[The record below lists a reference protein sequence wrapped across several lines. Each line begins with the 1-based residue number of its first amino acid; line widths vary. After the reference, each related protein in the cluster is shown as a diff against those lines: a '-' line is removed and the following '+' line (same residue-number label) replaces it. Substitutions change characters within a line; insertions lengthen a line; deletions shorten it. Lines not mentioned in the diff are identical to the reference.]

1 LRRRCAI
8 PWGVR
13 PPGVPTGKG
22 VRVVVVDSGV
32 NPRHYHVGGR
42 IDGAGIYRGEDGAV
56 HRGPDYQDTSGH
68 GTAIAAVIRHVAP
81 EADLFAL
88 KIFNGALATTP
99 DVLEGAL
106 SYALQAGARVVNL
119 SLGMEA
125 APDAPSL
132 RGLCRDAARAGILLV
147 ASARNGSKG
156 ESVPASYDEVIGV
169 KGDGRLGEDT
179 LKYRHGDPCECLASP
194 WPRSLPGVPR
204 ERNFRG
210 NSFAA
215 ARVSG
220 AIACLLEGFPDADLD
235 TLREMLREQ
244 YGGETGISR
253 SEMRQCFESSSH
265 FRESIRGE

>member
-1 LRRRCAI
+1 MSLRRRRAI

-13 PPGVPTGKG
+13 PPGATAGKG

-32 NPRHYHVGGR
+32 NPRHSHVGGR
-42 IDGAGIYRGEDGAV
+42 IDGARIYRGEDGAV
-56 HRGPDYQDTSGH
+56 HRGSDYEDTTGH

-106 SYALQAGARVVNL
+106 SYAFQAGARVVNL

-125 APDAPSL
+125 SPKAPSL
-132 RGLCRDAARAGILLV
+132 HGICRDAARAGIILV
-147 ASARNGSKG
+147 ASARNNANRG
-156 ESVPASYDEVIGV
+156 SVPASYDEVIGV

-179 LKYRHGDPCECLASP
+179 LMYRPGGPCECLASP
-194 WPRSLPGVPR
+194 WPRSLPGLPR

-220 AIACLLEGFPDADLD
+220 AIACLLEEFPGADLD
-235 TLREMLREQ
+235 TLREILREQ
-244 YGGETGISR
+244 YG
-253 SEMRQCFESSSH
+253 
-265 FRESIRGE
+265 

>member
-1 LRRRCAI
+1 VRRRGAI
-8 PWGVR
+8 PWGPR
-13 PPGVPTGKG
+13 PPGAPAGKG

-32 NPRHYHVGGR
+32 NPRHSHVGGR
-42 IDGAGIYRGEDGAV
+42 IDGARIFRGEDGAV
-56 HRGPDYQDTSGH
+56 HRGPGFEDTSGH

-88 KIFNGALATTP
+88 KIFNGALVTTP
-99 DVLEGAL
+99 DVLAGAL

-125 APDAPSL
+125 APNAPSFH
-132 RGLCRDAARAGILLV
+132 GMCRDAAREGIILV

-156 ESVPASYDEVIGV
+156 TSVPASYDSVIGV
-169 KGDGRLGEDT
+169 KGDGRLGEDR
-179 LKYRHGDPCECLASP
+179 LRYRPGAPCECLASP
-194 WPRSLPGVPR
+194 WPRSLPGLPR

-220 AIACLLEGFPDADLD
+220 AIACLLEAAPDADLD
-235 TLREMLREQ
+235 ALREILRER
-244 YGGETGISR
+244 YG
-253 SEMRQCFESSSH
+253 
-265 FRESIRGE
+265 

>member
-1 LRRRCAI
+1 MRRRRAI
-8 PWGVR
+8 PWGPR
-13 PPGVPTGKG
+13 PHGLPAGKG
-22 VRVVVVDSGV
+22 VRIVVVDSGV
-32 NPRHYHVGGR
+32 NPLHSHVGGR

-56 HRGPDYQDTSGH
+56 HRGPDYRDTSGH

-88 KIFNGALATTP
+88 KIFNGALVTTP

-119 SLGMEA
+119 SLGMGEA
-125 APDAPSL
+125 PNALSL
-132 RGLCRDAARAGILLV
+132 RALCRDAARAGIVLV
-147 ASARNGSKG
+147 ASERNGAKG
-156 ESVPASYDEVIGV
+156 ASVPASYDEVIGV

-179 LKYRHGDPCECLASP
+179 LMYCPGGPCECLASP
-194 WPRSLPGVPR
+194 WPRSLPGLPR
-204 ERNFRG
+204 ERNFKG

-220 AIACLLEGFPDADLD
+220 AIACLLEGSPDADLD
-235 TLREMLREQ
+235 TLRGMLKER
-244 YGGETGISR
+244 YGRETGISR
-253 SEMRQCFESSSH
+253 SKMRQRFESSSH